1 MNLTRFEVNYLMP
14 KNEPSNFERL
24 HGHMRNLK
32 QELGI
37 DMLHP
42 HGVSIHGKM
51 YPANNKSI
59 EFSTTNSED
68 SGMVGFNIPL
78 ENGHRLFMFGHGLHH
93 PEGVLNAKFEVNYP
107 HKWTDLSPNV
117 LPGRTEGYSYYPKNT
132 RPLTVPDTNKE
143 VFKTDNLNPKSP
155 EEFSDFIKQVSSK
168 PTTGYKRSWTISQSS
183 DQMRDIPDD
192 MMNEDD
198 FAEFHK
204 YKNLGG
210 GLGSTNA
217 DPSHIIKTRVH
228 SAPAVNFDSG
238 MREHTYDIKTE
249 QLRKSE

>member
-1 MNLTRFEVNYLMP
+1 MP
-14 KNEPSNFERL
+14 RNEPSNFERL

-93 PEGVLNAKFEVNYP
+93 PEGVLKATFEVNYP
-107 HKWTDLSPNV
+107 HKWTDIDPHSKWTDN
-117 LPGRTEGYSYYPKNT
+117 RTEGYSYYVKNGDPF
-132 RPLTVPDTNKE
+132 RKVNED
-143 VFKTDNLNPKSP
+143 VFQTDNLNPKSP
-155 EEFSDFIKQVSSK
+155 EEFSDFIKQVSSV
-168 PTTGYKRSWTISQSS
+168 PTRGYKRSWNFSS
-183 DQMRDIPDD
+183 PQNNSNEL
-192 MMNEDD
+192 MNEDD

-217 DPSHIIKTRVH
+217 DPSHIIKTRIH
-228 SAPAVNFDSG
+228 SAPAATGYD
-238 MREHTYDIKTE
+238 MQEHTYDIKTE
-249 QLRKSE
+249 QLRKLGD

>member
-1 MNLTRFEVNYLMP
+1 MP

-59 EFSTTNSED
+59 EFSTTNSKE

-78 ENGHRLFMFGHGLHH
+78 ENGHRLFVFGHGLHH

-107 HKWTDLSPNV
+107 HKWTDLSPGPWNNE
-117 LPGRTEGYSYYPKNT
+117 RTEGYSYYPKNINPFT
-132 RPLTVPDTNKE
+132 IPNTSEE
-143 VFKTDNLNPKSP
+143 VFETDNINPKSP
-155 EEFSDFIKQVSSK
+155 EEFSDFMKQVSSV
-168 PTTGYKRSWTISQSS
+168 PTKGYKRSYNNSKNSK
-183 DQMRDIPDD
+183 QMRDNPDEI
-192 MMNEDD
+192 MNKDD
-198 FAEFHK
+198 FSEFHK
-204 YKNLGG
+204 YKHLGG
-210 GLGSTNA
+210 GLGGENA
-217 DPSHIIKTRVH
+217 DPPHIINTMVH
-228 SAPAVNFDSG
+228 SATSSSDYNMVRHG
-238 MREHTYDIKTE
+238 YDIKTE
-249 QLRKSE
+249 QLRKLGD

>member
-1 MNLTRFEVNYLMP
+1 MP
-14 KNEPSNFERL
+14 RNEPSNFERL

-59 EFSTTNSED
+59 EFSTTNSKE

-78 ENGHRLFMFGHGLHH
+78 ENGHRLFMFGKGLHH
-93 PEGVLNAKFEVNYP
+93 PEGVLKATFEVNYP
-107 HKWTDLSPNV
+107 HKWTDLGPDNSWNDN
-117 LPGRTEGYSYYPKNT
+117 RTEGYSYYPKTTNPFRNT
-132 RPLTVPDTNKE
+132 PDYKE
-143 VFKTDNLNPKSP
+143 VFETDNLNPKSP
-155 EEFSDFIKQVSSK
+155 EEFSDFIKQVSSV
-168 PTTGYKRSWTISQSS
+168 PTKGYKRSWKYSKNS
-183 DQMRDIPDD
+183 DQMRDNPDE

-204 YKNLGG
+204 YKHLGG
-210 GLGSTNA
+210 GLGSKNA
-217 DPSHIIKTRVH
+217 DPPHIINTLVH
-228 SAPAVNFDSG
+228 SATSSSDYNMVQHG
-238 MREHTYDIKTE
+238 YDIKTE
-249 QLRKSE
+249 QLRKLGD

>member
-1 MNLTRFEVNYLMP
+1 MP
-14 KNEPSNFERL
+14 RNEPSNFERL

-51 YPANNKSI
+51 YPANNKLM
-59 EFSTTNSED
+59 EFSTTNSQE

-78 ENGHRLFMFGHGLHH
+78 ENGHRLFAFGSGLHH
-93 PEGVLNAKFEVNYP
+93 PEGVLNATFEVNYP
-107 HKWTDLSPNV
+107 HKWTDLPPGHVSSSD
-117 LPGRTEGYSYYPKNT
+117 GRTEGYSYYPSNL
-132 RPLTVPDTNKE
+132 RPLTVPDSDE
-143 VFKTDNLNPKSP
+143 DVFKTNSLNPKSP

-168 PTTGYKRSWTISQSS
+168 PTTGYKRSWNLSTDSRL
-183 DQMRDIPDD
+183 MRDNPDE

-198 FAEFHK
+198 FSEFNK
-204 YKNLGG
+204 YHDLGG
-210 GLGSTNA
+210 GLGSKDAT
-217 DPSHIIKTRVH
+217 PSHIINTSVH
-228 SAPAVNFDSG
+228 SATSDGSFNIVKHD
-238 MREHTYDIKTE
+238 YDIKTE